1 MAMTVLIT
9 LTAAGADLDNFELY
23 SDTDGYTVPF
33 EVGITRAQLLA
44 GYTSVL
50 VPDLTTIIRVTST
63 GICINSTDIGVDVT
77 TTTTTTT
84 VAPTTTTTTTVA
96 PTTTTTTTTP

>member
-1 MAMTVLIT
+1 MAITVLIT
-9 LTAAGADLDNFELY
+9 ITAAGNDLDNFGLY
-23 SDTDGYTVPF
+23 SDTDAYVTPF
-33 EVGITRAQLLA
+33 ETGVSRVQLLA
-44 GYTSVL
+44 GYISTV
-50 VPDLTTIIRVTST
+50 VPDGTTIIRVTST
-63 GICINSTDIGVDVT
+63 GLCTNSADITINVV